1 MIYDRVTPD
10 EQILHLMVAYI
21 RAKPGPQ
28 PRQCAAVAI
37 GRVNT
42 GAADLENLVRD
53 RLQAIDAKFAFGVHA
68 LDHARSPR
76 RKDAIGADHFVEYF
90 IDHEQNTFPRPVVL
104 DNPGFLVLQLG
115 DREAEYTVDQAARAI
130 HGSLQSLFASC
141 GVRVDFEIRRT
152 PEELAAFMAYARDLY
167 SHIVLIGH
175 GDKDGLKFRS
185 ISIDTPNDES
195 EAERRARRNIV
206 SAQRIVDLLGCD
218 LGCRDVEILS
228 LCCHS
233 GCDEMGAALS
243 AAKNVSSVIAPVKEV
258 SMQWAA
264 HFVTDYFLRV
274 FVNDEHTDDA
284 VPAAVLACSNQSTA
298 TPTNYVPMRVWRN
311 GQLICDPCAMTT
323 AEPLTS

>member
-1 MIYDRVTPD
+1 MTSVADKTRLSTEPVD
-10 EQILHLMVAYI
+10 ELISGQTLVYVLGRHV
-21 RAKPGPQ
+21 PGYREYCPIV
-28 PRQCAAVAI
+28 PRWGYWRRKTVP
-37 GRVNT
+37 G
-42 GAADLENLVRD
+42 GAAY
-53 RLQAIDAKFAFGVHA
+53 
-68 LDHARSPR
+68 
-76 RKDAIGADHFVEYF
+76 EYF
-90 IDHEQNTFPRPVVL
+90 IDQEQNTFPAPVVL

-115 DREAEYTVDQAARAI
+115 DREAEHTVDRAAKAI
-130 HGSLQSLFASC
+130 HGSLESLFASC

-152 PEELAAFMAYARDLY
+152 PEELAAFMAYARDMY

-195 EAERRARRNIV
+195 EAERRARLSIV
-206 SAQRIVDLLGCD
+206 SAQRVVDLLGCD

-243 AAKNVSSVIAPVKEV
+243 DAKNVSSVIAPAKEV

-274 FVNDEHTDDA
+274 FVNNEHVDDA
-284 VPAAVLACSNQSTA
+284 VPAAVLACSDQSTA
-298 TPTNYVPMRVWRN
+298 TPTNYVPMRVWRD
-311 GQLICDPCAMTT
+311 GQLICDPCEMTT
-323 AEPLTS
+323 AEPSTS